1 MTTTDVTPEPTVTP
15 QTTPDGIV
23 MEIML
28 TPEGRADPYTRYA
41 RLREMAPV
49 HRSQLGPLWF
59 LTRYHDCNLVLRD
72 HRFGKGDFS
81 DRSGAMG
88 VFSPAMPE
96 RQQSIMVDS
105 MLMQNPP
112 DHTRVRA
119 LVSRGFTPRR
129 VDALRSGIE
138 AMTDAILDDI
148 ERQSEVDVMDALAFR
163 LPVRV
168 IGELV
173 GVPAQD
179 QDQFRNSV
187 RQGAAAMDPGTTPE
201 QVEAAQDAMEGMA
214 DYFRDLIERRR
225 RVPQDDLTSA
235 LIAVRDG
242 EDRLSEEEMI
252 ATLILLFAAG
262 FETTSNLI
270 GNGLYTLLATDQLDS
285 LRRQP
290 NAIATAVEEVLR
302 YESPVQLD
310 ARTAFEPVVID
321 GHEIEEGDT
330 VVTYLG
336 AANRDP
342 AQFPDP
348 ETFDPGREPNYPL
361 SFAAGI
367 HFCLGANLARAEGQ
381 VVFERM
387 MARFARIELL
397 EEAPPWRGTLILRG
411 LDHLHVRFAA
421 N

>member
-1 MTTTDVTPEPTVTP
+1 MTDTDVTHEPTVTP

-23 MEIML
+23 MEIMI

-49 HRSQLGPLWF
+49 HRSDLGPLWF
-59 LTRYHDCNLVLRD
+59 LTRYDDCNQVLRD
-72 HRFGKGDFS
+72 HRFGKGDFGE
-81 DRSGAMG
+81 RSEVMG
-88 VFSPAMPE
+88 IFSPAMPD
-96 RQQSIMVDS
+96 RQRTVMVDS
-105 MLMQNPP
+105 MLMRNPP
-112 DHTRVRA
+112 DHTRLRA

-129 VDALRSGIE
+129 IDALRSGIE
-138 AMTDAILDDI
+138 AMTDAILDEI
-148 ERQSEVDVMDALAFR
+148 EQQGEVDVMDALAFR

-187 RQGAAAMDPGTTPE
+187 RQGAAAMDPGTTLE
-201 QVEAAQDAMEGMA
+201 QVEAAQDAMEEMA

-235 LIAVRDG
+235 LIAARDG
-242 EDRLSEEEMI
+242 EDRLSEDELI
-252 ATLILLFAAG
+252 ATLLLLFAAG

-270 GNGLYTLLATDQLDS
+270 GNGLYTLLATGQLPY

-290 NAIATAVEEVLR
+290 DVIAAAVEEVLR

-310 ARTAFEPVVID
+310 ARTAFEPIVID

-330 VVTYLG
+330 VVTFLG

-348 ETFDPGREPNYPL
+348 ETFDPGRDENYPL

-367 HFCLGANLARAEGQ
+367 HYCLGANLARAEGH

-387 MARFARIELL
+387 LARFGRIELL
-397 EEAPPWRGTLILRG
+397 EDDPPWRGTLILRG
-411 LDHLHVRFAA
+411 LDHLHTRFAV